1 MSCRLFVFNG
11 LCLVSYVIWLEL
23 HTLASTISLNFVS
36 FAFFTGEAAKIYIQY
51 SNENGSAFAVEKCDK
66 SDNGNHNP
74 LMSGGGSLKIYSEN
88 GKSETDMTS
97 FKQGTVDFVLLFHN
111 FVRCGHKLQ
120 DTTLLCFCNILFI
133 SRPLG
138 DWLRPDI
145 RCPCLFYS
153 FTLLQK
159 LMTHPIVCHCQ
170 CNEQN

>member
-11 LCLVSYVIWLEL
+11 LCLVSYVIWLGL

-66 SDNGNHNP
+66 SDNNHNQT
-74 LMSGGGSLKIYSEN
+74 SLKIYSEN
-88 GKSETDMTS
+88 GKSETEMTS
-97 FKQGTVDFVLLFHN
+97 YNQGTVDFVLFPNSEVRLQAKRHRSVGFLQYFFH
-111 FVRCGHKLQ
+111 C
-120 DTTLLCFCNILFI
+120 
-133 SRPLG
+133 PLG
-138 DWLRPDI
+138 EWLRPDI

-153 FTLLQK
+153 FPLLPK
-159 LMTHPIVCHCQ
+159 LMTRPIVCHCQ